1 MATAAIKEKDRSA
14 VLQSLSAGVVP
25 RSGQHLIQVG
35 RKRELEALGDDIKRI
50 TEGGASFRMLV
61 GDYGSG
67 KTFLLNLNR
76 ARALEKG
83 LVTMHA
89 DLNPDR
95 SLRGGRGQSRS
106 LFKELVKNTATRT
119 RPEGGALPGILDK
132 FLSHAA
138 ARAESEHRSSASVIR
153 EHLAELGELVN
164 GADFVKIIETYRRA
178 IDEGLDELKEHA
190 LNWLRGEIIYATDA
204 YVLLGVRS
212 VVTDG
217 TWYDQLKLMARLV
230 RLAGYNGLLVC
241 IDELVNLYRISG
253 KVTRQ
258 HNYDQLL
265 RILND
270 AYSGSAEGLGFVFG
284 CTPDALR
291 DPIRGC
297 YSYEALHTRLADNQF
312 VQGDI
317 VDFTKPV
324 MQFGSLSLEDFHVLL
339 ENILRVHAG
348 GDEKARVLPLE
359 ALPKF
364 MDHCE
369 LQLGSAY
376 YRTPRT
382 VIMAF
387 VDLLQVLAQNKKV
400 HWQDLLRA
408 LPLERDTGQAI
419 EKTLID
425 DESSGTEPPAS
436 AAPTPATAFRRRG
449 RPAAQA

>member
-164 GADFVKIIETYRRA
+164 GADFVKLSMRPTRTCC
-178 IDEGLDELKEHA
+178 
-190 LNWLRGEIIYATDA
+190 W
-204 YVLLGVRS
+204 VS
-212 VVTDG
+212 VVSSP
-217 TWYDQLKLMARLV
+217 MAP
-230 RLAGYNGLLVC
+230 GM
-241 IDELVNLYRISG
+241 
-253 KVTRQ
+253 T
-258 HNYDQLL
+258 
-265 RILND
+265 
-270 AYSGSAEGLGFVFG
+270 
-284 CTPDALR
+284 
-291 DPIRGC
+291 
-297 YSYEALHTRLADNQF
+297 
-312 VQGDI
+312 
-317 VDFTKPV
+317 
-324 MQFGSLSLEDFHVLL
+324 
-339 ENILRVHAG
+339 
-348 GDEKARVLPLE
+348 
-359 ALPKF
+359 
-364 MDHCE
+364 
-369 LQLGSAY
+369 
-376 YRTPRT
+376 
-382 VIMAF
+382 
-387 VDLLQVLAQNKKV
+387 
-400 HWQDLLRA
+400 
-408 LPLERDTGQAI
+408 
-419 EKTLID
+419 
-425 DESSGTEPPAS
+425 SSS
-436 AAPTPATAFRRRG
+436 
-449 RPAAQA
+449 